1 MDAHAQEML
10 DQIHQQFIDAVKQG
24 RGNRLKESPDVFSGM
39 FWTGQKS
46 VELGLADGFGD
57 ADYVAREIVKQ
68 PDLVDYTQ
76 KESIGERVARKFGA
90 AVGNASMH
98 ALMMG
103 GKMQLK

>member
-1 MDAHAQEML
+1 
-10 DQIHQQFIDAVKQG
+10 
-24 RGNRLKESPDVFSGM
+24 
-39 FWTGQKS
+39 
-46 VELGLADGFGD
+46 
-57 ADYVAREIVKQ
+57 VKQ

-90 AVGNASMH
+90 AVGNASMS